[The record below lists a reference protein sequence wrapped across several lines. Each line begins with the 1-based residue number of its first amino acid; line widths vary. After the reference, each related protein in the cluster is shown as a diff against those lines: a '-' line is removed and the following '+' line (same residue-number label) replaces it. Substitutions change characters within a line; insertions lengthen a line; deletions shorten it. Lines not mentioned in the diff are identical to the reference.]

1 MWHLVCG
8 LELAWL
14 RIMPEQ
20 PGTALGHAG
29 TGRGHFV
36 FHIGAFAFL
45 NVKYTNVAP
54 QEIFSSQE
62 FIYHIE
68 KFII

>member
-1 MWHLVCG
+1 MWHLGCV

-29 TGRGHFV
+29 TDLDHLV
-36 FHIGAFAFL
+36 FHIGAFVFL
-45 NVKYTNVAP
+45 NMKYGNAAL
-54 QEIFSSQE
+54 QEIFS
-62 FIYHIE
+62 
-68 KFII
+68 